1 MSETSTDIRI
11 IPCVKCEQPLEKT
24 LMLEE
29 IEGKRG
35 RGWQRMRWLDGIIDS
50 MDMNLSKLGDNGE
63 QWSVACCSPW
73 GHQESGTTE

>member
-35 RGWQRMRWLDGIIDS
+35 RGWQRMRWLDSIPDL
-50 MDMNLSKLGDNGE
+50 MDLNLNKLQEIGKDREVWCAAVHG
-63 QWSVACCSPW
+63 VA
-73 GHQESGTTE
+73 ELDTT